1 MNETIILI
9 IAFLVIVAFVIFLAL
24 RGKKEIIYKM
34 IYALVN
40 EAEEYFG
47 AGAGKKK
54 FAYVM
59 ERIYAEL
66 PAIFRI
72 LIDYKTLEMWIEQA
86 LLEAKEHWAEKS
98 GIADDPPTVN
108 GFRQE

>member
-1 MNETIILI
+1 MNSTLILI
-9 IAFLVIVAFVIFLAL
+9 IAFLAVVAFVVVLAL
-24 RGKKEIIYKM
+24 RGKKEIIYKT

-40 EAEEYFG
+40 EAEKQFG
-47 AGAGKKK
+47 AGTGKQK

-72 LIDYKTLEMWIEQA
+72 LIDYKTLEKWIEQA
-86 LLEAKEHWAEKS
+86 LAEAKEHWAEK
-98 GIADDPPTVN
+98 ANVAK
-108 GFRQE
+108 

>member
-9 IAFLVIVAFVIFLAL
+9 IAILAVAAFVVFLAV

-40 EAEEYFG
+40 EAEECFG
-47 AGAGKKK
+47 SGAGKQK

-66 PAIFRI
+66 PPIFKV
-72 LIDYKTLEMWIEQA
+72 LIDYKTLEKWIEEA
-86 LLEAKEHWAEKS
+86 LAEAKEHWAEKAN
-98 GIADDPPTVN
+98 ITDEPPIVH
-108 GFRQE
+108 GFGQE

>member
-9 IAFLVIVAFVIFLAL
+9 IAILVVIAFAVFLAL

-40 EAEEYFG
+40 EAEKQFG
-47 AGAGKKK
+47 SGEGKQK

-59 ERIYAEL
+59 EKIYAQL
-66 PAIFRI
+66 PAIFKV
-72 LIDYKTLEMWIEQA
+72 LIDYKTLEKWIEQA
-86 LLEAKEHWAEKS
+86 LVEAKEHWAKKAN
-98 GIADDPPTVN
+98 ITK
-108 GFRQE
+108 

>member
-1 MNETIILI
+1 MNSTLILI
-9 IAFLVIVAFVIFLAL
+9 IAILAFVAFVVILAL

-59 ERIYAEL
+59 EKIYAEL
-66 PAIFRI
+66 PPIFKI

-86 LLEAKEHWAEKS
+86 LVEAKEHWAEK
-98 GIADDPPTVN
+98 AKLK
-108 GFRQE
+108 E

>member
-9 IAFLVIVAFVIFLAL
+9 VAILAVVALVVFLAL

-47 AGAGKKK
+47 SGTGKQK

-59 ERIYAEL
+59 EKIYAQL
-66 PAIFRI
+66 PAIFRV
-72 LIDYKTLEMWIEQA
+72 LIDYKTLEKWIEEA
-86 LLEAKEHWAEKS
+86 LAEAQEHWAEKS
-98 GIADDPPTVN
+98 NKDN
-108 GFRQE
+108 